1 MPMNPEL
8 DPSAFFLEGG
18 TAGVLLIHGF
28 TGAPTEM
35 RLVGDYFHAHG
46 MTISAPLLP
55 GHGTTPADLNNYR
68 WNDWFDHANFA
79 LRELQNKCE
88 TVFVA
93 GLSMGALLTLSLAA
107 AQPDIQGII
116 TYAAA
121 IEVNDRRRHLPA
133 FFGRIIRQAP
143 KIKGNWADPSAESLC
158 WSYDSFPSMA
168 AFSLLKQLPRLKEQ
182 LALVTCP
189 FLAIYSTGDSTV
201 NAAGVRAA
209 YESVSSADKELFE
222 IQDSGHVITLDR
234 SWERAA
240 EESFRFMTEHIPED
254 ELTKKNQPEDGGV
267 ANHLT

>member
-8 DPSAFFLEGG
+8 DPTAFFLEGG
-18 TAGVLLIHGF
+18 TTGVLLIHGF

-35 RLVGDYFHAHG
+35 GLVGDYFNARG

-55 GHGTTPADLNNYR
+55 GHGTTAADLNNYR
-68 WNDWFDHANFA
+68 WNDWLDHAKLA

-107 AQPDIQGII
+107 TQRDIQGII

-121 IEVNDRRRHLPA
+121 IEVNDRRRYLPS
-133 FFGRIIRQAP
+133 FLGRIIRQAP
-143 KIKGNWADPSAESLC
+143 KTKEYWADPSAESLC
-158 WSYDSFPSMA
+158 WAYDTFPSMA

-189 FLAIYSTGDSTV
+189 FLAIYSSRDSTV
-201 NAAGVRAA
+201 DAAGVRAA

-240 EESFRFMTEHIPED
+240 EESFRFMKKHLPED
-254 ELTKKNQPEDGGV
+254 DLASETR
-267 ANHLT
+267 

>member
-8 DPSAFFLEGG
+8 DPSAFYLEGSA
-18 TAGVLLIHGF
+18 TGVLLIHGF

-35 RLVGDYFHAHG
+35 RLVGDYFNARG
-46 MTISAPLLP
+46 LTISAPLLP

-68 WNDWFDHANFA
+68 WKDWFDHVKLA
-79 LRELQNKCE
+79 LSELQNNCE

-93 GLSMGALLTLSLAA
+93 GLSMGALLTFNLAA
-107 AQPDIQGII
+107 TQPDIQGII

-121 IEVNDRRRHLPA
+121 IEVNDRRRHLPS

-143 KIKGNWADPSAESLC
+143 KTQEYWADPSAESLC
-158 WSYDSFPSMA
+158 WAYDTFPSMA
-168 AFSLLKQLPRLKEQ
+168 ASDFLKQVPRIKAQ
-182 LALVTCP
+182 LTQVTCP
-189 FLAIYSTGDSTV
+189 FLAIYSTADSSV

-209 YESVSSADKELFE
+209 YENVSSADKELFE

-240 EESFRFMTEHIPED
+240 EESLRFMTEHLPED
-254 ELTKKNQPEDGGV
+254 
-267 ANHLT
+267 

>member
-1 MPMNPEL
+1 MNPEL

-18 TAGVLLIHGF
+18 TTGVLLIHGF

-35 RLVGDYFHAHG
+35 LLVGDYFNAYG

-55 GHGTTPADLNNYR
+55 GHGTTAADLNNFR
-68 WNDWFDHANFA
+68 WNDWFDHAKLA

-107 AQPDIQGII
+107 TQPDIQGII

-121 IEVNDRRRHLPA
+121 IEVNDRRRHLPS
-133 FFGRIIRQAP
+133 FLGRIIRQAP
-143 KIKGNWADPSAESLC
+143 KTNEYWADPSAESLC
-158 WSYDSFPSMA
+158 WAYDSFPSMA

-182 LALVTCP
+182 LSLVTCP

-201 NAAGVRAA
+201 DAAGIRAA
-209 YESVSSADKELFE
+209 YDSVSSADKELFE

-240 EESFRFMTEHIPED
+240 EESFRFMKKHLPED
-254 ELTKKNQPEDGGV
+254 DLASETR
-267 ANHLT
+267 